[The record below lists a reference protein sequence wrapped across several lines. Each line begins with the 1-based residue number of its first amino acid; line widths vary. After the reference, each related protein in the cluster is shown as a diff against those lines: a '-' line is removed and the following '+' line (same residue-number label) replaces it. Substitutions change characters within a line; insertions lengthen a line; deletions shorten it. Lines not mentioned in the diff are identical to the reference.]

1 MPATDE
7 QIEKFAENLSN
18 VVINEI
24 WDSAEKFENVNYAV
38 ATIEELTEKI
48 GNNKGFTQGDMA
60 KAMDKLKEKISA
72 DLTKNK
78 LTSLGATTANAADDE
93 ARRKAGDRVVKAAE
107 QKANALRHE
116 ASFSLAAGDNNIA
129 PVKLT
134 LQNSKPSKLPKFNP
148 DPNAFVRAVPVQ
160 SAGGQRG
167 VSVRETMAAQA
178 AQRSAKP
185 AIQAQEEKQGPEKV
199 GEEKVA
205 EKKVNEEKPAEQ
217 KQTTWQKVS
226 ANKPADQQRKMSSG
240 GLHAK

>member
-7 QIEKFAENLSN
+7 QIENFAENLSN

-148 DPNAFVRAVPVQ
+148 DPNAFVRAIPVK
-160 SAGGQRG
+160 SAGQKGA
-167 VSVRETMAAQA
+167 SVRETMAAQT
-178 AQRSAKP
+178 AQRKPKP

-217 KQTTWQKVS
+217 KQTTWQTVS